1 MDWRWFTRE
10 DLPMLNDWRLQRDL
24 MPVELNELPSKG
36 VVVVNHTSSIAA
48 GFLRITEGLGIFDSM
63 ITNPEM
69 PAETRHAA
77 LEVLFDSLLELAK
90 IYSLK
95 QLIGFSVEASMI
107 ERSKRFGFV
116 ESPYKLV
123 TMKLG

>member
-1 MDWRWFTRE
+1 MDWRWFTRA
-10 DLPMLNDWRLQRDL
+10 DLPTLNEWRLIRDL
-24 MPVELNELPSKG
+24 APVELEELPSKG
-36 VVVVNHTSSIAA
+36 IVVANHTSPIAA

-69 PAETRHAA
+69 PAETRHEA
-77 LEVLFDSLLELAK
+77 LEMLFKELLELAR

-107 ERSKRFGFV
+107 ERSKRFGFA

-123 TMKLG
+123 TIKLG